1 MKLAVLPTN
10 RSTPRI
16 PGLLSCGS
24 SAFATRR
31 KRSSKRRSR
40 RKISEKNPFK
50 GKPIHLE
57 DNPFDR
63 GLGMAHRML
72 KNSGHTLPW
81 IETKREIIQER
92 KAIDQAIEQ
101 HLAWLGDRIQR
112 LKQAAA
118 SEKQLRRLEADHDRF
133 LAYLHDRV
141 AKLRQTI
148 ERYNLEVPLFDQTGR
163 PTSGRKRTS
172 RGSRKAR
179 PLLAEV
185 GIARRRG
192 PAGVLRLLRWGSN
205 KKSPA
210 P

>member
-1 MKLAVLPTN
+1 VNEARRPPDQPLNPKD
-10 RSTPRI
+10 PRAI
-16 PGLLSCGS
+16 ELRVQRLRYE
-24 SAFATRR
+24 AE
-31 KRSSKRRSR
+31 
-40 RKISEKNPFK
+40 KIIEEAISPENLKKNPFK

-148 ERYNLEVPLFDQTGR
+148 ERYNLEVPLFDQQVPNVR
-163 PTSGRKRTS
+163 PETYIQRVQE
-172 RGSRKAR
+172 KAR

-185 GIARRRG
+185 GIA
-192 PAGVLRLLRWGSN
+192 
-205 KKSPA
+205 
-210 P
+210 